1 MNTAPIAE
9 KKRILVVDDLAGDTR
24 LLKRFLEETN
34 KYEVLEENDATA
46 ALSAAEKFQPH
57 LIVLDVLMPDINGL
71 ELASR
76 LEANPKLQAVPIVFL
91 TARIS
96 REQAELCGGRLGKYL
111 VLAKPIVL
119 TEVADC
125 LEKLLI

>member
-1 MNTAPIAE
+1 MKTAIITE

-76 LEANPKLQAVPIVFL
+76 LEANPKLQAVHIVFL
-91 TARIS
+91 TARI
-96 REQAELCGGRLGKYL
+96 
-111 VLAKPIVL
+111 
-119 TEVADC
+119 
-125 LEKLLI
+125 